1 LRPGGRLGVLWN
13 LCDEAV
19 GWMAHLFSVIDS
31 EHDPRCLPGT
41 FTLPTDAGFAPPEQQ
56 VLRWTRP
63 MSPRDLVALLGTYS
77 AVLSMPEN
85 DRARLYDSSHEFIDR
100 HPELTGRDI
109 IDVPFRTV
117 CWRTTLTSTG
127 VTRQ

>member
-1 LRPGGRLGVLWN
+1 VDATDESARPRRT
-13 LCDEAV
+13 A
-19 GWMAHLFSVIDS
+19 
-31 EHDPRCLPGT
+31 
-41 FTLPTDAGFAPPEQQ
+41 
-56 VLRWTRP
+56 
-63 MSPRDLVALLGTYS
+63 GTYS

-127 VTRQ
+127 ATRQ